1 MKFSI
6 LQQEKFHCCSR
17 GDGDL
22 PLLGYGIFQW
32 YYTTHKKKTSAFAQI
47 KGKVTNI
54 GFFHKSSHDYT
65 TSCTIGTVPFKH
77 PSTHSDYWLNS
88 INMI

>member
-1 MKFSI
+1 MI
-6 LQQEKFHCCSR
+6 LYHTQ
-17 GDGDL
+17 
-22 PLLGYGIFQW
+22 
-32 YYTTHKKKTSAFAQI
+32 KKTSAFAQI

-77 PSTHSDYWLNS
+77 PSTHSDY
-88 INMI
+88 